1 MNCGVYDSNIKNT
14 ILFYIQ
20 VPENTEKEST
30 KLKSV
35 DINLTFIPTYGVE
48 IKRIFTV
55 NKDVIIYKDNKAS
68 IRELYEGT
76 SVYIVIEI
84 IENKLYDKFI
94 DLDKDFNFVG
104 KEALSQISAQG
115 LKRKQVGII
124 INNDPMKGPNTRFW
138 NVLHN
143 ETVIGRVTSAVYS
156 PRLKKNIALA
166 MIDINYSD
174 IGTSLIVD
182 NGFDK
187 VQAHVV
193 KKPFYDPNKSLAT
206 S

>member
-1 MNCGVYDSNIKNT
+1 MLSYHADMTINT
-14 ILFYIQ
+14 NPL
-20 VPENTEKEST
+20 
-30 KLKSV
+30 
-35 DINLTFIPTYGVE
+35 
-48 IKRIFTV
+48 
-55 NKDVIIYKDNKAS
+55 
-68 IRELYEGT
+68 ELGM
-76 SVYIVIEI
+76 
-84 IENKLYDKFI
+84 DKFI

-138 NVLHN
+138 DVLLN

-187 VQAHVV
+187 V
-193 KKPFYDPNKSLAT
+193 PFYLCTDASKAISLSRFMPLPGT
-206 S
+206 G